1 MTFKGKTLV
10 FAMALAIA
18 STASAQRGPRAMP
31 DPGVDLGGRL
41 YATNCYHCHGEG
53 NLVAGVDFRKG
64 QFKRASTDADL
75 ANAIRA
81 GVPGTAM
88 PPHSFSSYEIAGL
101 VAYLRSMHDSGSP
114 TTGDAVA
121 GRAVFEGK
129 GACRSCHRVNAEGS
143 RMGVELSAIG
153 SVRSAAYLERAL
165 VDPNAVL
172 IPQTRLIRAVTRE
185 GVTITGRRLNE
196 DTESV
201 QIIDD
206 HERLISLQKADL
218 RSYTVLTAS
227 TMPSYKDKLTA
238 KEMSDLV
245 AYLASLK
252 GAR

>member
-1 MTFKGKTLV
+1 MRSQGSPFLK
-10 FAMALAIA
+10 A
-18 STASAQRGPRAMP
+18 RAP
-31 DPGVDLGGRL
+31 
-41 YATNCYHCHGEG
+41 CHG
-53 NLVAGVDFRKG
+53 
-64 QFKRASTDADL
+64 
-75 ANAIRA
+75 
-81 GVPGTAM
+81 
-88 PPHSFSSYEIAGL
+88 
-101 VAYLRSMHDSGSP
+101 
-114 TTGDAVA
+114 
-121 GRAVFEGK
+121 
-129 GACRSCHRVNAEGS
+129 CHRVNGAGS
-143 RMGVELSAIG
+143 RVALELSDIG

-172 IPQTRLIRAVTRE
+172 IPQNRFIRAVTRD

-206 HERLISLQKADL
+206 HERLVSLQKADL
-218 RSYTVLTAS
+218 RSYAVLTDS